1 MVFDPFISLSLASI
15 VSGALEKIPNSGIII
30 PNMGT
35 KQRNRSKG
43 SPASGLAD
51 ALFTATQQRVLALL
65 FGQPERTFYVTEI
78 LKLAKS
84 GRGAVQ
90 RELKRLQ
97 EGGLIVSSREG
108 NRKHYQANA
117 ASPLF
122 EELCRIV
129 TKTVGLKTPITDAL
143 EPLRDRITLALV
155 YGSVAK
161 GTDKASSD
169 VDLLIVS
176 DTLTLEEIY
185 QALEPTEATLDR
197 KINPTLYTSQEF
209 DERRASKSNF
219 ITRVLQGPHLLIVGD
234 PGEW

>member
-1 MVFDPFISLSLASI
+1 MP
-15 VSGALEKIPNSGIII
+15 
-30 PNMGT
+30 T
-35 KQRNRSKG
+35 HWQ
-43 SPASGLAD
+43 
-51 ALFTATQQRVLALL
+51 
-65 FGQPERTFYVTEI
+65 
-78 LKLAKS
+78 
-84 GRGAVQ
+84 
-90 RELKRLQ
+90 
-97 EGGLIVSSREG
+97 
-108 NRKHYQANA
+108 
-117 ASPLF
+117 
-122 EELCRIV
+122 
-129 TKTVGLKTPITDAL
+129 
-143 EPLRDRITLALV
+143 PLRDRISLALV

-219 ITRVLQGPHLLIVGD
+219 ITRVLQGPHLPIIGD